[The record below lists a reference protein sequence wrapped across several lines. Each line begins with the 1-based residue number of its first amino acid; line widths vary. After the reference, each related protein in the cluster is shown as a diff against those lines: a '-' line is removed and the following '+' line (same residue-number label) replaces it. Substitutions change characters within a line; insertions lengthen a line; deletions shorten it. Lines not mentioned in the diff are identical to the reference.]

1 MSLTAVLLGIIDIA
15 ILVLILLL
23 IGAVILWFCTYLNF
37 PVPQNVQKI
46 YIAIVAL
53 VALVALI
60 SLLLGVP
67 RFRIVAFVPTSVLT
81 AIAPPLR

>member
-37 PVPQNVQKI
+37 PVPSNVQKI

-67 RFRIVAFVPTSVLT
+67 RFRIVAFAPTSAQA